1 MKVRKPN
8 FKFLLYVLIASSCS
22 GGQPPAP
29 GPQPCS
35 EKWQE
40 HVEAK
45 LRTGDSE
52 GHGPDVGSLEWRSVV
67 EFKLGIRGDPEIP
80 TRESDQWCTNIDEII
95 RTSADYPIAA
105 LAELNDRS
113 WP

>member
-1 MKVRKPN
+1 MTASDPDQTLATRAMTRLI
-8 FKFLLYVLIASSCS
+8 LLLCNLIASSC
-22 GGQPPAP
+22 GGGPAPGP

-40 HVEAK
+40 YVEEM

-67 EFKLGIRGDPEIP
+67 EFKLGIRGDPANP
-80 TRESDQWCTNIDEII
+80 SRESDEWCTYIDEKI
-95 RTSADYPIAA
+95 RTSAD
-105 LAELNDRS
+105 
-113 WP
+113 